1 MSAVVQ
7 SKARSSK
14 QIELNRKLN
23 SRSSINKT
31 DILVSFEDIVWVSAK
46 VTNADYL
53 FLRDAL
59 KSMQSMLSLRV
70 YVLIVVD
77 RHKYWVFEESL
88 PIIALFR
95 YLSPLLVVSMLGS
108 LQEHREFFG
117 IHLRSK
123 K

>member
-7 SKARSSK
+7 GKAGSSK

-77 RHKYWVFEESL
+77 RHKYWVFEEGL

>member
-77 RHKYWVFEESL
+77 RHKYWVFEEGL